1 MGFLRSRSIDALLLT
16 LLGVYAVVGFTST
29 KTFPVVV
36 FGNIA
41 QALLAALAVLALGLN
56 AWQTRKHQRAFWVC
70 MASGAALWLAG
81 QCMWVEYEVFLKRD
95 IPNPFFADIL
105 FFLHTVPFIA
115 AATLRPHA
123 QVDEGDHH
131 LRLGSFDFGMLL
143 VWWIFIYGYIVGP
156 WQYIEP
162 NVRDFGSRY
171 NFLYL
176 IENICVIV
184 AFGLLWFQTRGPWR
198 GVYIR
203 MFLAHTVYTASS
215 FVLNVAIDRGLY
227 HTGGMYDIPLVA
239 SLLLLAYVGFFALR
253 TKLEPEQARLSL
265 EKQSS
270 WHGRLAAL
278 AVISMP
284 MFAFYDAMMESTPD
298 SIQYF
303 RLLLTLACMLI
314 LMLLLFFKQALLDR
328 KLLSLLRESRES
340 YDDLQRLQNQLV
352 QTEKLA
358 SIGRLVA
365 GAAHEIN
372 NPLTAI
378 LGYSDLLVGEETIAP
393 EHRDMADKIRQ
404 QARRTKHLVQNFLT
418 FAKQAPVRHQ
428 THDLNRI
435 VANALQLQELDLGNK
450 NIEMVLHLGEDPIP
464 VSGDENHLLQLCVH
478 LFNNAADAMSDAHG
492 KGTLTVTVLTH
503 EGKAEMQC
511 QDTGPGVLEPA
522 RIFDPFYTTKAVG
535 KGTGLG
541 LSACYGI
548 VRDHGGQI
556 GCLNL
561 PEGGA
566 LFVVSLPLA
575 DAQPAFANAQ
585 TSVG

>member
-1 MGFLRSRSIDALLLT
+1 
-16 LLGVYAVVGFTST
+16 
-29 KTFPVVV
+29 
-36 FGNIA
+36 
-41 QALLAALAVLALGLN
+41 
-56 AWQTRKHQRAFWVC
+56 
-70 MASGAALWLAG
+70 
-81 QCMWVEYEVFLKRD
+81 
-95 IPNPFFADIL
+95 
-105 FFLHTVPFIA
+105 
-115 AATLRPHA
+115 
-123 QVDEGDHH
+123 
-131 LRLGSFDFGMLL
+131 
-143 VWWIFIYGYIVGP
+143 
-156 WQYIEP
+156 
-162 NVRDFGSRY
+162 
-171 NFLYL
+171 
-176 IENICVIV
+176 
-184 AFGLLWFQTRGPWR
+184 
-198 GVYIR
+198 
-203 MFLAHTVYTASS
+203 
-215 FVLNVAIDRGLY
+215 
-227 HTGGMYDIPLVA
+227 
-239 SLLLLAYVGFFALR
+239 
-253 TKLEPEQARLSL
+253 
-265 EKQSS
+265 
-270 WHGRLAAL
+270 
-278 AVISMP
+278 
-284 MFAFYDAMMESTPD
+284 
-298 SIQYF
+298 
-303 RLLLTLACMLI
+303 
-314 LMLLLFFKQALLDR
+314 
-328 KLLSLLRESRES
+328 
-340 YDDLQRLQNQLV
+340 V

-378 LGYSDLLVGEETIAP
+378 LGYSDLLAGEKDIAP
-393 EHRDMADKIRQ
+393 EHRAMADKIRQ

-435 VANALQLQELDLGNK
+435 VANALQLQELDLGNR

-492 KGTLTVTVLTH
+492 KGTLTVTVLRH

-566 LFVVSLPLA
+566 LFVVSLPLVEG
-575 DAQPAFANAQ
+575 QPAFVTAQ
-585 TSVG
+585 TSTL